1 MKQHSLALA
10 LGLTLA
16 FSQYPFTASALEPKL
31 MLASDYHGQIDLS
44 QYLVSEKL
52 DGVRAYWTGSQLLSR
67 SGKPIQAPQWF
78 TADLPALELEGELW
92 IGRGQFETLLSV
104 VRDQTPDDQ
113 QWRQVQLQLFDMPG
127 VMQPFWQRYERL
139 QAIAKAIGQPHIQ
152 VLPQSPIANEEELQ
166 STLEQ
171 LANSG
176 AEGLMLH
183 HKDNPYLPGR
193 TGSLIKY
200 KSYSDAEA
208 VVLSHL
214 PGKGKYTG
222 MMGSLL
228 VETPDG
234 IKFRIGTGFSDA
246 ERLNPPKVG
255 SVITFRYNGLTE
267 RGIPRFA
274 RYMRPHPML

>member
-1 MKQHSLALA
+1 MKKHSLALA
-10 LGLTLA
+10 LGVSLA
-16 FSQYPFTASALEPKL
+16 FGHYPFTASALEPKL
-31 MLASDYHGQIDLS
+31 MLASDYHAQIDLS

-52 DGVRAYWTGSQLLSR
+52 DGVRAYWTGSQLLTR
-67 SGKPIQAPQWF
+67 SGKPIQAPHWF
-78 TADLPALELEGELW
+78 TAELPALELEGELW
-92 IGRGQFETLLSV
+92 IGRGQFESLLSV

-113 QWRQVQLQLFDMPG
+113 QWRQVQFQLFDMPG

-139 QAIAKAIGQPHIQ
+139 QAIVKGIGQPHVQ
-152 VLPQSPIANEEELQ
+152 VIAQRLITSKQELQ

-171 LANSG
+171 LSRSG
-176 AEGLMLH
+176 GEGLMLH

-193 TGSLIKY
+193 SGNLIKY

-214 PGKGKYTG
+214 PGKGKYNG

-246 ERLNPPKVG
+246 ERLSPPEVG
-255 SVITFRYNGLTE
+255 TVITFRYNGLTE